1 MLYTAVFAIYLPQQG
16 YNLPSLEL
24 IPQPFSCKRT
34 LLPTEI
40 ELLSNNERQK
50 LEEMMM
56 RKKNW
61 DTYLL
66 KNTRLFVQAVNLKK
80 SESKT
85 RDGSVRY

>member
-56 RKKNW
+56 RKKQGYIFAKEHS
-61 DTYLL
+61 TFRTGCQF
-66 KNTRLFVQAVNLKK
+66 K
-80 SESKT
+80 EI
-85 RDGSVRY
+85 GI